1 MVSLEFSATQEI
13 VVESIAWNTM
23 AARMEVNDRAEF
35 KARGNS
41 VDTCLLEFLQDND
54 IEVEKE
60 VKILETN
67 LLAAVPFIP
76 YKMRSITVLQHPAD
90 PNLVRV
96 YVKGAPEVVLTSCSQ
111 KHDSEGEIVPFS
123 GEEQQKLMEEVITEQ
138 FAKRCFRT
146 IVCAYKDLSKEEY
159 NDLAKWH

>member
-1 MVSLEFSATQEI
+1 MEEKLVENDQKNKMVSLEFAATQEI

-23 AARMEVNDRAEF
+23 AAKMEVNDRAEF

-41 VDTCLLEFLQDND
+41 VDTSLLEFLQDND

-76 YKMRSITVLQHPAD
+76 YKMRSITVL
-90 PNLVRV
+90 
-96 YVKGAPEVVLTSCSQ
+96 
-111 KHDSEGEIVPFS
+111 
-123 GEEQQKLMEEVITEQ
+123 
-138 FAKRCFRT
+138 
-146 IVCAYKDLSKEEY
+146 
-159 NDLAKWH
+159 